1 MSAESLT
8 GLCEEADAL
17 ALALACENRN
27 VESDT
32 VHRLAAKAK
41 DLDIEC
47 DQWESDWT
55 KVSEE
60 RTTLLEKVADLT
72 RWEWLPRG
80 RGVSLCRGGI
90 GVISVW
96 LAPNGWSLRWLDDG
110 QVIDRIVDEASARHT
125 AEQIARSRGFLGA
138 GEVVR

>member
-1 MSAESLT
+1 MNSVELIKS
-8 GLCEEADAL
+8 GDAL
-17 ALALACENRN
+17 ALELAFKNHN
-27 VESDT
+27 DASNT
-32 VHRLAAKAK
+32 VHRISAA
-41 DLDIEC
+41 L
-47 DQWESDWT
+47 
-55 KVSEE
+55 
-60 RTTLLEKVADLT
+60 ADLT

-110 QVIDRIVDEASARHT
+110 QVIDRIVDEASARNT

-138 GEVVR
+138 GEVVKLWRPTNAG